1 MSDKKSR
8 VSSSTAATSFAFEAH
23 LAPYAA
29 HSAESRGRRFEEK
42 PPSARTEFQR
52 DRDRIVH
59 STAFRRLE
67 YKTQVFVNHEG
78 DLFRTRL
85 THSLEVAQIA
95 RSVARNLRVNE
106 DLVEAISLAHD
117 LGHTPFGHAGQDAL
131 NDCMREHGGFEHNL
145 QSLVVV
151 DELEEHYGAFDGLN
165 LCFETREGILKHCSR
180 ENALELGA
188 LGERF
193 LNRTQ
198 PSLEAQI
205 ANVADEIAYNNH
217 DVDDGLRSGLITL
230 DQLADVALWQTHYEK
245 ARLEYPDIEG
255 RRLINET
262 IRRIINTLIVDLIDA
277 TRARLAHVQPAS
289 LADVRNAPPLV
300 LHGAEV
306 AAQAAELKRFLYKNL
321 YRHYRVMRMA
331 NKARRVVTG
340 LFNAFDEDPRLLPP
354 AYQAR
359 GRVEEESANDPDG
372 SVGAKDSSQ
381 ARLIAHYI
389 AGMTDRYA
397 LKEYGRLF
405 VIEDI

>member
-1 MSDKKSR
+1 MSDKEQQLPPGMPP
-8 VSSSTAATSFAFEAH
+8 TLAFEAH

-29 HSAESRGRRFEEK
+29 HASQSRGRRFAET
-42 PPSARTEFQR
+42 PPAARTEFQR

-95 RSVARNLRVNE
+95 RSVARNLRLNE

-131 NDCMREHGGFEHNL
+131 HECMRDHGGFEHNL
-145 QSLVVV
+145 QSLAVV
-151 DELEEHYGAFDGLN
+151 DQLEEHYGAFNGLN

-180 ENALELGA
+180 ENARKLGE

-193 LNRTQ
+193 LTGKQ

-230 DQLADVALWQTHYEK
+230 DQLSEVSLWHTHFDAARAD
-245 ARLEYPDIEG
+245 YPDIEG
-255 RRLINET
+255 RRLIHET
-262 IRRIINTLIVDLIDA
+262 IRRIINTLIVDLIEATGRNLERVAPQSLDA
-277 TRARLAHVQPAS
+277 
-289 LADVRNAPPLV
+289 VRNAPTLV
-300 LHGAEV
+300 AHSDEV
-306 AAQAAELKRFLYKNL
+306 AAQAAQLKRFLFKNL

-331 NKARRVVTG
+331 NKAKRVVTG
-340 LFNAFDEDPRLLPP
+340 LFEAFTDDPRLLPP

-359 GRVEEESANDPDG
+359 GPVTEESANDAP
-372 SVGAKDSSQ
+372 SSSHDSSQ

-397 LKEYGRLF
+397 LKEYQRLF
-405 VIEDI
+405 VIDNN